1 MKRIAICCAVLLIPT
16 IAWAQPM
23 AAPMTP
29 TMGVMAPKLAPKPAM
44 AMAPAMKVTPTPVTA
59 PQPTAKPVSM
69 APVGVAMAP
78 EKTAGKVAPLL
89 VAAKSE
95 KKATDP
101 WWKMILGALSKAG
114 LAFASALLPVLIWA
128 AVSWLKAKFKLEST
142 AGLDDTLNKWA
153 ALGIEYAEQQAS
165 KLDANPA
172 PNATKLKLATEFVLK
187 MVAAAKLPQ
196 KVADLV
202 EDRIEA
208 RLKSV
213 KNGLST

>member
-1 MKRIAICCAVLLIPT
+1 MKRIAIFSVLLLFPLN
-16 IAWAQPM
+16 AWAQPM
-23 AAPMTP
+23 AAPMAP
-29 TMGVMAPKLAPKPAM
+29 TMEAMAPKPVPKPVVAV
-44 AMAPAMKVTPTPVTA
+44 APVMKVATTALTAPVT
-59 PQPTAKPVSM
+59 TAKLTPM
-69 APVGVAMAP
+69 TPVGVAMAP
-78 EKTAGKVAPLL
+78 KKTAKKVAPLP

-114 LAFASALLPVLIWA
+114 LAFASALLPILIWA
-128 AVSWLKAKFKLEST
+128 AVTWLKAKFKLEST

-165 KLDANPA
+165 KLDDNPA
-172 PNATKLKLATEFVLK
+172 PNATKLKLATEFVLR
-187 MVAAAKLPQ
+187 MVAAAKLPE

-213 KNGLST
+213 KNGSST